1 MFATQQFSSEDSQN
15 ALSAKQA
22 LTGTQ
27 ITIKGLE
34 EKTGDDEKVQR
45 LHLFVSCF
53 AFTYMNINSNA
64 SVFCGNLYFIRG
76 HS

>member
-22 LTGTQ
+22 SMGTQ
-27 ITIKGLE
+27 LTIKGRE

-45 LHLFVSCF
+45 LQLDH
-53 AFTYMNINSNA
+53 
-64 SVFCGNLYFIRG
+64 
-76 HS
+76 